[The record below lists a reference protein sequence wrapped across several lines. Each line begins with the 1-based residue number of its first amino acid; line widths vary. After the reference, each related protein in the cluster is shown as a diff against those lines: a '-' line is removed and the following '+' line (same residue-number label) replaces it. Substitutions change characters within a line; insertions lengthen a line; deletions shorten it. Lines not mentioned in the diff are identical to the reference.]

1 MKLHPLTIKIALIV
15 GVIAVLLIGLAM
27 IGSLVSEREGR
38 HHEATTE
45 IGESWGRPQVIAGPY
60 LRLPMRTTGLVN
72 GISTPQQAIVLP
84 ASLDAKV
91 EAKTDERHR
100 GIYKALLYASTASI
114 KGTFVMPDLKSLGID
129 TANVI
134 WDQVTIEYCLT
145 DTRGIAT
152 PLFVNWNDMMY
163 ELHPSTA
170 SAIVPSGQVI
180 AASFRLDP
188 STIPG
193 SELGRHEIKITL
205 RGSESLEIA
214 PLGKNTTCTIRSPWP
229 HPSFQGSILP
239 DRHSTSNNG
248 FEALWRSGH
257 FARSYG
263 QTFVLDEDIA
273 KRISASAFGVSF
285 TDPVDLYHQLERS
298 TKYVVLVV
306 LLTFALF
313 FTLEVISK
321 RRIHAMQY
329 LLVGLALLVFYL
341 MLIAYSELLL
351 FSVAYS
357 VSALLTTVLV
367 TLYMR
372 FVTGTYKHAALVGGL
387 LGALFVFIYT
397 LLQAE
402 TYSLMIG
409 SIGMFAAVAGL
420 MYSTRK
426 IDWYEYS

>member
-1 MKLHPLTIKIALIV
+1 MKLHPLAIKIALIV
-15 GVIAVLLIGLAM
+15 GVIAVMLIGLGL

-38 HHEATTE
+38 FREATSE
-45 IGESWGRPQVIAGPY
+45 IGESWGRPQVVAGPY
-60 LRLPMRTTGLVN
+60 LRLPLRTTTLVQ
-72 GISTPQQAIVLP
+72 GVSTTQQVIVLP
-84 ASLDAKV
+84 STLDVKIDAQ
-91 EAKTDERHR
+91 TDERHR
-100 GIYKALLYASTASI
+100 GIYTALLYSSTATL
-114 KGTFVMPDLKSLGID
+114 KGTFVAPDLKSLGVD
-129 TANVI
+129 TANVM

-152 PLFVNWNDMMY
+152 PLYVNWNDNMY

-170 SAIVPSGQVI
+170 TSVVSGGQVI

-188 STIPG
+188 SAAPG
-193 SELGRHEIKITL
+193 SELGRHEIKISL
-205 RGSESLEIA
+205 RGSESLEVA
-214 PLGKNTTCTIRSPWP
+214 PLGKNTTCIIRSPWP

-248 FEALWRSGH
+248 FEAVWRSGH

-263 QTFVLDEDIA
+263 QAFVFDSDIA
-273 KRISASAFGVSF
+273 GRIAASAFGVSF
-285 TDPVDLYHQLERS
+285 NDPVDLYHQLERS
-298 TKYVVLVV
+298 TKYVILVV

-313 FTLEVISK
+313 FILEVISK

-341 MLIAYSELLL
+341 MLIAYSELLQ
-351 FSVAYS
+351 FSLSYLIS
-357 VSALLTTVLV
+357 SALTTVLV
-367 TLYMR
+367 TIYMR
-372 FVTGTYKHAALVGGL
+372 FVTGTYKHAILVGGL